1 MLPGE
6 VGASIKWKKLQW
18 SCWRQAVKKK
28 YYKTTYK
35 YINLLLKCIRN
46 MLLIGPLD
54 ADTVKIFFV
63 SDAKIQ
69 KWLYPTRSNKE
80 VEKKTTWEK
89 FLNINI
95 DAFKESCIYNSEV
108 Q

>member
-1 MLPGE
+1 
-6 VGASIKWKKLQW
+6 
-18 SCWRQAVKKK
+18 
-28 YYKTTYK
+28 
-35 YINLLLKCIRN
+35 

>member
-18 SCWRQAVKKK
+18 SYWRQAVKKK